1 MVLLEVIK
9 AIKDTYS
16 TIPLVNSVYDNSNL
30 INRKD
35 TKYINV
41 SFDLQSVNEYENY
54 SVYNFN
60 ITASELMSDKENLT
74 NQHYS
79 TLVNVIRE
87 GFDLLQLNYDIDV
100 DYPIN
105 YQMNTL
111 KFADVLDIVQANVN
125 IITENTE
132 DC

>member
-9 AIKDTYS
+9 AIKNTYS
-16 TIPLVNSVYDNSNL
+16 SIPLVNSVYDNSNL

-41 SFDLQSVNEYENY
+41 SFDLQSVNEYVDY
-54 SVYNFN
+54 SIYNFN
-60 ITASELMSDKENLT
+60 IIASELMSDKENLT
-74 NQHYS
+74 NEHFS
-79 TLVNVIRE
+79 TLVNIIRE
-87 GFDLLQLNYDIDV
+87 GFDLLELNYDINI

-125 IITENTE
+125 MIVQNTE

>member
-9 AIKDTYS
+9 AIQDTYS
-16 TIPLVNSVYDNSNL
+16 SIPLVNSVYDNSNL

-79 TLVNVIRE
+79 TLVNIIRE
-87 GFDLLQLNYDIDV
+87 GFDLLEVNYDIDI

-111 KFADVLDIVQANVN
+111 KFADVLDVVQANVN
-125 IITENTE
+125 LIVQNTE

>member
-30 INRKD
+30 INRKE

-74 NQHYS
+74 NQHFS
-79 TLVNVIRE
+79 TLVNIIRE
-87 GFDLLQLNYDIDV
+87 GFDLLEVNYDIDI

-111 KFADVLDIVQANVN
+111 KFADVLDVVQANVN
-125 IITENTE
+125 LITENTE

>member
-30 INRKD
+30 INRKE

-41 SFDLQSVNEYENY
+41 SFDLQGVNEYENY